1 MTRETLEQYGTNFD
15 EALFLIGAAIL
26 AIELL
31 KGWFSGEMKGRALL
45 DMIASASTQIP
56 SLLVEIFLMSFLYLG
71 MVIVADTFVTWQ
83 MPITLWT
90 LGLAVLAC
98 DFAYYWEHRI
108 AHEVRLLWTQHA
120 VHHSSREMNILVGI
134 RFGPF
139 EGFASALLH
148 FPLVFLG
155 FPPALIFFGI
165 IIVLA
170 YQTWIHTELIG
181 KLGPLEGVLNTPAN
195 HRVHHG
201 CDDKYIDKNYGG
213 ILIVWDRLFGT
224 YQREEETPRYGLKR
238 DYDSVNPL
246 SVWISEWPGLFGDL
260 KRSKSFGES
269 WMYLFGRPGWQPKNQ
284 TPKTELSEQGQAS

>member
-1 MTRETLEQYGTNFD
+1 MTPELIQQYGTEFD
-15 EALFLIGAAIL
+15 DALFLIGAAIL

-31 KGWFSGEMKGRALL
+31 KGFFSGSMKGRELL
-45 DMIASASTQIP
+45 DMVASASTQIP
-56 SLLVEIFLMSFLYLG
+56 TLLVEIFLMSFLYVG
-71 MVIVADTFVTWQ
+71 MVVVADTFVTWQ
-83 MPITLWT
+83 MPITLWSVA
-90 LGLAVLAC
+90 LAVLAC

-120 VHHSSREMNILVGI
+120 VHHSSREMNIVVGI

-148 FPLVFLG
+148 FPLIFLG
-155 FPPALIFFGI
+155 FPPVLIFFGI
-165 IIVLA
+165 IVVLA

-181 KLGPLEGVLNTPAN
+181 KLGPLDGVLNTPSN

-213 ILIVWDRLFGT
+213 ILIIWDRLFGT

-238 DYDSVNPL
+238 DYDSVNPF
-246 SVWISEWPGLFGDL
+246 SVWISEWPGLFADL
-260 KRSKSFGES
+260 GKAKTFGEGF
-269 WMYLFGRPGWQPKNQ
+269 MYLFGTPEWRPKPEPSKL
-284 TPKTELSEQGQAS
+284 ELLEAEVTR

>member
-1 MTRETLEQYGTNFD
+1 MTADTISQFATNFD
-15 EALFLIGAAIL
+15 DAFFLIGGAIL
-26 AIELL
+26 VIELL
-31 KGWFSGEMKGRALL
+31 TALFTGAFRGRAVL

-56 SLLVEIFLMSFLYLG
+56 SLLVEAFLMSFLYVG
-71 MVIVADTFVTWQ
+71 MVVFAESFVTWQ
-83 MPITLWT
+83 MPITIWT
-90 LGLAVLAC
+90 FALAMFAC

-120 VHHSSREMNILVGI
+120 VHHSSREMNVVVAI

-139 EGFASALLH
+139 EGFISALLH
-148 FPLVFLG
+148 FPLVLIG
-155 FPPALIFFGI
+155 FPPALVFAGI
-165 IIVLA
+165 IIVLG

-213 ILIVWDRLFGT
+213 ILIIWDRLFGT
-224 YQREEETPRYGLKR
+224 YQREEETPIYGLKR

-246 SVWISEWPGLFGDL
+246 SVWFSEWPGLFADL
-260 KRSKSFGES
+260 GKSRSFGES
-269 WMYLFGRPGWQPKNQ
+269 FMYLFGRPGWQPKSKRE
-284 TPKTELSEQGQAS
+284 TPELLEAEGTR